1 MLILCQRTNQSL
13 SKKYESLLKK
23 PDAKESEFDET
34 ERKLSEDVHES
45 EEGLT

>member
-1 MLILCQRTNQSL
+1 MPENKSKLV
-13 SKKYESLLKK
+13 KKYESLLKK